1 MSRKNR
7 RLILGAYVLMFL
19 GLFSVIP
26 AILSYVF
33 AYKVNQSQ
41 GEEVWL
47 KTQALW
53 IMRNLTLY
61 GILSLFAALWFIPL
75 AFYPW
80 DSQLWVQACMVIGIG
95 FLAIAFLF
103 LLNNFLKGLFK
114 FMYSKAVF

>member
-1 MSRKNR
+1 MSTKNR

-19 GLFSVIP
+19 GLFSIIP
-26 AILSYVF
+26 TLLSYVF
-33 AYKVNQSQ
+33 AYKVNKSE

-53 IMRNLTLY
+53 IMRNIALY

-80 DSQLWVQACMVIGIG
+80 DSQLWVKACMVVGTS
-95 FLAIAFLF
+95 LMLIAFLF
-103 LLNNFLKGLFK
+103 LLNNFLKGMFK
-114 FMYSKAVF
+114 FMQSKAVF